1 MTKFSRSTWYPT
13 LILEENPNL
22 MPVWWYL
29 ACSTCYNRISKNSQ
43 QIMCTKW
50 SCSIWYQGLILK
62 QIQDLKSFFPYL
74 VRITWYSQYTHSTKN
89 SHKINLSK
97 SDHLKWYQDRFFKG
111 NPYLVSEISNYIT
124 STRYSYIY
132 FLATFWK
139 TLTFTN
145 HDDLY
150 IILTQFSRRFQIWSQ
165 KFQILSVAFIFGKLL
180 F

>member
-13 LILEENPNL
+13 SILEENPNL
-22 MPVWWYL
+22 MPVWSYL
-29 ACSTCYNRISKNSQ
+29 ACSTCYSRISKNSQ

-50 SCSIWYQGLILK
+50 YCSIWYQGLILK

-74 VRITWYSQYTHSTKN
+74 VRITWYSQYTCSTKN
-89 SHKINLSK
+89 SHNINLSE
-97 SDHLKWYQDRFFKG
+97 SDHVKWYQDLFFKE
-111 NPYLVSEISNYIT
+111 NPYLASEISNYIT

-132 FLATFWK
+132 ILATFWK

-145 HDDLY
+145 QDNLY

-165 KFQILSVAFIFGKLL
+165 KFQILSAASIFGKLL